1 MAVTDRMELKTQKKE
16 AALTVNEL
24 LYLIFFSVMLFSKG
38 MGWYDGMRPY
48 QLCLLIGMGCLGL
61 KLILTKYTPW
71 QLLVAAVFGV
81 LGVLS
86 WRCSAE
92 KGMLTCVMM
101 LIGMKDVRIKKV
113 FQVGAVVWSS
123 VFLYRILAFLIGW
136 DKGILLVHKKLGAFI
151 FRWSMGY
158 PHPNVFHISYV
169 ILLAFLFYLLQQK
182 GKKLFGWIVA
192 ALVGNVLIFIYSVS
206 FTGFLLTGI
215 YLMLVLY
222 FELRSQFTKPEKVL
236 MQCVLPVGLAFSLL
250 APLLIGVC
258 IAFVLNL
265 MMVGLE
271 RLWDRA
277 LAKWRS
283 RWNAKLKRPVCL
295 TLTMVLFLG
304 IIFAIFFILI
314 PRLEEAGSTLAANI
328 PTYVDQFQAWWK
340 NLSDFAGS
348 HGVTLP
354 ELTLSAEQVRD
365 TITGFLQERGDS
377 VVNTTLNITSSI
389 VGALVNV
396 LLALVFSLYM
406 LAQKETL
413 LAQSKR
419 LLRRALPQKAADKLL
434 AVLHL
439 TNNAFSSFVTG
450 QVTEAVILGTL
461 CCLGMLLLGLPYAL
475 PVSVIIAALSLIPIF
490 GAWIGAATGAFLIVF
505 QSPIKALTFL
515 IFLLILQQV
524 EGNLIYPR
532 VVGKSVGLPGLWV
545 LAAVTIGG
553 GAFGILGM
561 LLGVPVCSVVYSLVQ
576 AYIRTK
582 PESEENQ

>member
-1 MAVTDRMELKTQKKE
+1 MDLELNKRNIKRIMLLIAF
-16 AALTVNEL
+16 AAL
-24 LYLIFFSVMLFSKG
+24 LY
-38 MGWYDGMRPY
+38 W
-48 QLCLLIGMGCLGL
+48 GL
-61 KLILTKYTPW
+61 NN
-71 QLLVAAVFGV
+71 
-81 LGVLS
+81 LS
-86 WRCSAE
+86 WLS
-92 KGMLTCVMM
+92 
-101 LIGMKDVRIKKV
+101 
-113 FQVGAVVWSS
+113 
-123 VFLYRILAFLIGW
+123 
-136 DKGILLVHKKLGAFI
+136 GILSG
-151 FRWSMGY
+151 
-158 PHPNVFHISYV
+158 
-169 ILLAFLFYLLQQK
+169 LL
-182 GKKLFGWIVA
+182 
-192 ALVGNVLIFIYSVS
+192 
-206 FTGFLLTGI
+206 
-215 YLMLVLY
+215 
-222 FELRSQFTKPEKVL
+222 
-236 MQCVLPVGLAFSLL
+236 SLL
-250 APLLIGVC
+250 SPLLLGIC

-265 MMVGLE
+265 MMAALE

-277 LAKWRS
+277 LAKWSSPWRG
-283 RWNAKLKRPVCL
+283 KLKRPVCL
-295 TLTMVLFLG
+295 TLTMVLFVG

-340 NLSDFAGS
+340 SLSDFADS

-389 VGALVNV
+389 VGALVNI

-419 LLRRALPQKAADKLL
+419 LLRRALPRRAADKLL

-461 CCLGMLLLGLPYAL
+461 CCLGMLILRLPYAL

-582 PESEENQ
+582 PEAEEIQ